1 MLTTLRA
8 CAAFR
13 RPRFVP
19 EKFLGQGGGGGHSR
33 VSSHPADI
41 IYARIFKWPLNVYSI
56 SEFVLMK
63 EYAIVSS
70 CLHNFISD
78 LIFFKPGSFKLLS
91 KFSPNSLSNLKLI
104 IYLTE

>member
-13 RPRFVP
+13 RRRFVP
-19 EKFLGQGGGGGHSR
+19 EKFPGQRGGGHSR

-41 IYARIFKWPLNVYSI
+41 IYARIFKWPLSVYSI

-104 IYLTE
+104 IYITE